1 MKYKKQNKSE
11 QGFSGLM
18 FPKQNISVSIRAI
31 RVPIKSVLVFALCFL
46 SLSSCKK
53 DLDMTVHQQTV
64 LQDCVFNSL
73 KADRAW
79 KIEIVQD
86 EKCFVE
92 LEYSAYLESYLKC
105 TVTEGVLE
113 IGFTV
118 SDNLVSGTVNKAK
131 IHIVDFES
139 LELTGACKVSV
150 NGSFGKSFTALLDKE
165 SSCVGGTFLSGGDIS
180 LKGASSMK
188 DYSGEGPFEITMDE
202 DSHFVGNLSF
212 PNAESQFS
220 VTANNHS
227 TFVNQAD
234 CSVENAEIQVTDNSL
249 INMALTEIKASV
261 KVEIESNSEAT
272 IKVKNGANLMGKVV
286 EKSTLYHY
294 GSPVFAPD
302 FVCDTTSFVKRL

>member
-1 MKYKKQNKSE
+1 MK
-11 QGFSGLM
+11 
-18 FPKQNISVSIRAI
+18 SILKTTA
-31 RVPIKSVLVFALCFL
+31 FALCIIL
-46 SLSSCKK
+46 LASCKK
-53 DLDMTVHQQTV
+53 DELDMTVLQKTV
-64 LQDCVFNSL
+64 LENSDFTCI
-73 KADRAW
+73 KAERSW
-79 KIEIVQD
+79 QIEIVQD

-92 LEYSAYLESYLKC
+92 LEYSAYLDSYLKC
-105 TVTEGVLE
+105 TAANRVLE

-131 IHIVDFES
+131 IHIIDFES

-220 VTANNHS
+220 VSANNHS
-227 TFVNQAD
+227 TFVNQSD

-249 INMALTEIKASV
+249 INMALTEIKASA

-302 FVCDTTSFVKRL
+302 FVSDTTSFVKRL

>member
-1 MKYKKQNKSE
+1 MKRILKTT
-11 QGFSGLM
+11 
-18 FPKQNISVSIRAI
+18 A
-31 RVPIKSVLVFALCFL
+31 FALCIIL
-46 SLSSCKK
+46 LASCKK
-53 DLDMTVHQQTV
+53 DELDMTVLQKTV
-64 LQDCVFNSL
+64 LENSDFTCI
-73 KADRAW
+73 KAERSW
-79 KIEIVQD
+79 QIEIVQD

-150 NGSFGKSFTALLDKE
+150 NGSFGKSFSALLDKE

-227 TFVNQAD
+227 TFVNQSD

-249 INMALTEIKASV
+249 INMALTEIKASA

-286 EKSTLYHY
+286 EKSTLYYY
-294 GSPVFAPD
+294 GNPIFAPD

>member
-1 MKYKKQNKSE
+1 MK
-11 QGFSGLM
+11 
-18 FPKQNISVSIRAI
+18 SILKTTA
-31 RVPIKSVLVFALCFL
+31 FALCIIL
-46 SLSSCKK
+46 LASCKK
-53 DLDMTVHQQTV
+53 DELDMTVLQKTV
-64 LQDCVFNSL
+64 LENSDFTCI
-73 KADRAW
+73 KAERSW
-79 KIEIVQD
+79 QIEIVQD

-92 LEYSAYLESYLKC
+92 LEYSAYLDSYLKC
-105 TVTEGVLE
+105 TAANRVLE

-139 LELTGACKVSV
+139 LELAGACKVSV
-150 NGSFGKSFTALLDKE
+150 KGSFGKKFTALLDKE
-165 SSCVGGTFLSGGDIS
+165 SSCVGGTFLLGGDIS

-188 DYSGEGPFEITMDE
+188 DYSGEGSFYITMDE

-227 TFVNQAD
+227 TFVNQSD

-249 INMALTEIKASV
+249 INMALTEIKASA

-286 EKSTLYHY
+286 ESSTLYHY
-294 GSPVFAPD
+294 GNPVFAPD
-302 FVCDTTSFVKRL
+302 FVSDTTSFVVRM

>member
-1 MKYKKQNKSE
+1 MK
-11 QGFSGLM
+11 
-18 FPKQNISVSIRAI
+18 SILKTTA
-31 RVPIKSVLVFALCFL
+31 FALCIIL
-46 SLSSCKK
+46 LASCKK
-53 DLDMTVHQQTV
+53 DELDMTVLQKTV
-64 LQDCVFNSL
+64 LENSDFTCI
-73 KADRAW
+73 KAERSW
-79 KIEIVQD
+79 QIEIVQD

-92 LEYSAYLESYLKC
+92 LEYSAYLDSYLKC
-105 TVTEGVLE
+105 TAANRVLE

-131 IHIVDFES
+131 IHIIDFES

-227 TFVNQAD
+227 TFVNQSD
-234 CSVENAEIQVTDNSL
+234 CSVENVEIQVTDNSL

-272 IKVKNGANLMGKVV
+272 IKVKNGANVMGKVV

-294 GSPVFAPD
+294 GNPVFAPD
-302 FVCDTTSFVKRL
+302 FVSDTTSFVKRL

>member
-1 MKYKKQNKSE
+1 MK
-11 QGFSGLM
+11 
-18 FPKQNISVSIRAI
+18 SILKTTA
-31 RVPIKSVLVFALCFL
+31 FALCIIL
-46 SLSSCKK
+46 LASCKK
-53 DLDMTVHQQTV
+53 DELDMTVLQKTV
-64 LQDCVFNSL
+64 LENSDFTCI
-73 KADRAW
+73 KAERSW
-79 KIEIVQD
+79 QIEIVQD

-131 IHIVDFES
+131 IHIIDFES

-227 TFVNQAD
+227 TFVNQSD
-234 CSVENAEIQVTDNSL
+234 CSVENVEIQVTDNSL
-249 INMALTEIKASV
+249 INMALTEIKASAM
-261 KVEIESNSEAT
+261 VEIESNSEAT

-286 EKSTLYHY
+286 ESSTLYHY
-294 GSPVFAPD
+294 GNPVFAPD
-302 FVCDTTSFVKRL
+302 FVSDTTSFVVRM

>member
-1 MKYKKQNKSE
+1 MK
-11 QGFSGLM
+11 
-18 FPKQNISVSIRAI
+18 SILKTTA
-31 RVPIKSVLVFALCFL
+31 FALCIIL
-46 SLSSCKK
+46 LASCKK
-53 DLDMTVHQQTV
+53 DELDMTVLQKTV
-64 LQDCVFNSL
+64 LENSDFTCI
-73 KADRAW
+73 KAERSW
-79 KIEIVQD
+79 QIEIVQD

-131 IHIVDFES
+131 IHIIDFES
-139 LELTGACKVSV
+139 LELAGACKVSV
-150 NGSFGKSFTALLDKE
+150 KGSFEKKFTALLDKE
-165 SSCVGGTFLSGGDIS
+165 SSCVGGTFLSGGNIS

-220 VTANNHS
+220 VSANNHS
-227 TFVNQAD
+227 TFVNQSE
-234 CSVENAEIQVTDNSL
+234 CSVENVEIQVADNSL
-249 INMALTEIKASV
+249 INMALTEIKASAM
-261 KVEIESNSEAT
+261 VEIESNSEVT

-286 EKSTLYHY
+286 ESSTLYHY
-294 GSPVFAPD
+294 GNPVFAPD
-302 FVCDTTSFVKRL
+302 FVSDTTSFVVRM

>member
-1 MKYKKQNKSE
+1 M
-11 QGFSGLM
+11 
-18 FPKQNISVSIRAI
+18 
-31 RVPIKSVLVFALCFL
+31 
-46 SLSSCKK
+46 
-53 DLDMTVHQQTV
+53 TV
-64 LQDCVFNSL
+64 LQKTVLENSDFTCI
-73 KADRAW
+73 KAERSW
-79 KIEIVQD
+79 QIEIVQD

-92 LEYSAYLESYLKC
+92 LEYSAYLDSYLKC
-105 TVTEGVLE
+105 TAANRVLE

-131 IHIVDFES
+131 IHIIDFES
-139 LELTGACKVSV
+139 LELTGACKLSV
-150 NGSFGKSFTALLDKE
+150 NGSFGKSFSALLDKE
-165 SSCVGGTFLSGGDIS
+165 SSCVGGTFLSGGNIS

-227 TFVNQAD
+227 TFVNQSD
-234 CSVENAEIQVTDNSL
+234 CSVENVEIQVTDNSL
-249 INMALTEIKASV
+249 INMALTEIKASA

>member
-1 MKYKKQNKSE
+1 MKRILKTT
-11 QGFSGLM
+11 
-18 FPKQNISVSIRAI
+18 A
-31 RVPIKSVLVFALCFL
+31 FALCIIL
-46 SLSSCKK
+46 LASCKK
-53 DLDMTVHQQTV
+53 DELDMTVLQKTV
-64 LQDCVFNSL
+64 LENSDFTCI
-73 KADRAW
+73 KAERSW
-79 KIEIVQD
+79 QIEIVQD

-131 IHIVDFES
+131 IHIIDFES

-165 SSCVGGTFLSGGDIS
+165 SSCVGGMFLSGGNIS

-188 DYSGEGPFEITMDE
+188 DYSGEGSFYITMDE

-220 VTANNHS
+220 VIANNHS
-227 TFVNQAD
+227 TFVNQSD
-234 CSVENAEIQVTDNSL
+234 CSVENVEIQVTDNSL

-294 GSPVFAPD
+294 GNPVFAPD
-302 FVCDTTSFVKRL
+302 FVSDTTSFVVRM